1 MKTLLTITPIL
12 AFSCGVAFCG
22 PVNAADADL
31 PEAESWS
38 LHGQFTLV
46 EQYHPSFTSPYR
58 GANSLDPGAR
68 GNETMDATLYAGVRL
83 WPGMEFYANPEI
95 DQGFGLS
102 NTLGVAGFPSAEA
115 YKVGES
121 EPYIRLDRAFF
132 RQTFNLGGE
141 VQPLEAAAN
150 QLGGSRTADNI
161 VITAGKFSVTDI
173 FDANTYAHDPRKD
186 FLNWTVVDSGAFDYA
201 ADAWGYSYGAAAEW
215 TQSWWTLRAG
225 LFDLSRKPNDKAL
238 VRGFGQYEVVV
249 EAEERHQLMGRDGK
263 VKVLIFQNHANMG
276 SYSDALQVA
285 ALTGGTPDTG
295 TVRRYA
301 TRAGFA
307 LNAEQQMGDDWGL
320 FLRASANDGSKEAY
334 EFTDVNK
341 SVSIGASVTG
351 ASWGRDKDAAG
362 LAGVVNMLNA
372 DARDYLAAGGTGIL
386 VGDGRLSYSSERILE
401 AYYSAALWTGINLT
415 LDYQFVANPAYN
427 RDRGPANVLGVR
439 FHAEI

>member
-1 MKTLLTITPIL
+1 MKMLLITASVL
-12 AFSCGVAFCG
+12 ALFYHGAL
-22 PVNAADADL
+22 AADTDATPADAE
-31 PEAESWS
+31 PETWS

-58 GANSLDPGAR
+58 GTNSLDPGAR
-68 GNETMDATLYAGVRL
+68 GNETTDATLYAGVRL
-83 WPGMEFYANPEI
+83 LPGLEFYANPEI

-115 YKVGES
+115 YKVGEA

-141 VQPLEAAAN
+141 TQPLEAGAN

-161 VITAGKFSVTDI
+161 VLTAGKFSVTDI

-225 LFDLSRKPNDKAL
+225 LFDLSRVPNNKAL
-238 VRGFGQYEVVV
+238 QRDFGQYEVVV
-249 EAEERHQLMGRDGK
+249 EAEERHQWAGRDGK
-263 VKVLIFQNHANMG
+263 VKLLVFQNHANMG
-276 SYSDALQVA
+276 SYGDAVRLA
-285 ALTGGTPDTG
+285 SLTGTTPDTA
-295 TVRRYA
+295 TVRRYT

-307 LNAEQQMGDDWGL
+307 LNAEQQVGDDWGV

-341 SVSIGASVTG
+341 SLSVGASLTG
-351 ASWGRDKDAAG
+351 ARWGRDKDTVG
-362 LAGVVNMLNA
+362 LAGVVNALDA
-372 DARDYLAAGGTGIL
+372 DARAYFAAGGLGIL
-386 VGDGRLSYSSERILE
+386 VGDGRLSYSTERILE
-401 AYYSAALWTGINLT
+401 TYYSAALWTGINLT
-415 LDYQFVANPAYN
+415 VDYQLVANPGYN
-427 RDRGPANVLGVR
+427 RDRGPANVLGLR